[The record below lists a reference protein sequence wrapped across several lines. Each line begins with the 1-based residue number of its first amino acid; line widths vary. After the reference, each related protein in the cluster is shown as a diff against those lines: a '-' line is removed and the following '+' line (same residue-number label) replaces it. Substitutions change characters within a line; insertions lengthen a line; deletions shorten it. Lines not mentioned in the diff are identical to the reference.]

1 MSLWFNRIGSD
12 KWNGHLIAGPC
23 AYEGYD
29 HACFMLDNIL
39 PICVDNRINLL
50 YKTSFDKANRT
61 SADSFRG
68 AENALKDFGK
78 IKKEF
83 GIEICSD
90 VHEPWQITGM
100 DNVNVIQIPAFLCRQ
115 TDLLKAAAVSGR
127 PVMVKKGQFLSPKDM
142 KNVAKKL
149 ESFGCERIILAERGT
164 MFGYNNLVVDFRSI
178 PIMQE
183 TGHKVCI
190 DATHSTQMPG
200 GNGESSGGDSQYA
213 KYMMRNGLICGAD
226 IVFAEV
232 HNDPFDAPSDSE
244 TQLDI
249 EEFKEFIGEIHETYA
264 LGRKFKETSTRS
276 KTRSISF

>member
-1 MSLWFNRIGSD
+1 MSRWFNRIGSD

-29 HACFMLDNIL
+29 HACFMLDKIL
-39 PICVDNRINLL
+39 PICVDKRVNLL

-61 SADSFRG
+61 SAD
-68 AENALKDFGK
+68 
-78 IKKEF
+78 
-83 GIEICSD
+83 
-90 VHEPWQITGM
+90 
-100 DNVNVIQIPAFLCRQ
+100 
-115 TDLLKAAAVSGR
+115 
-127 PVMVKKGQFLSPKDM
+127 
-142 KNVAKKL
+142 
-149 ESFGCERIILAERGT
+149 
-164 MFGYNNLVVDFRSI
+164 LVVDFRSI

-213 KYMMRNGLICGAD
+213 KYIMRSGLICGAD

-249 EEFKEFIGEIHETYA
+249 EEFKEFVGT
-264 LGRKFKETSTRS
+264 
-276 KTRSISF
+276 